1 MTNMLGSHLERK
13 WCMKLITFV
22 PCSHVSEF
30 VLMKKFAIPMLVG
43 AKNATCCI
51 GF

>member
-1 MTNMLGSHLERK
+1 MVDEIDYILFL
-13 WCMKLITFV
+13 V
-22 PCSHVSEF
+22 PMPQNLF
-30 VLMKKFAIPMLVG
+30 FLMKKFAIPMLVG